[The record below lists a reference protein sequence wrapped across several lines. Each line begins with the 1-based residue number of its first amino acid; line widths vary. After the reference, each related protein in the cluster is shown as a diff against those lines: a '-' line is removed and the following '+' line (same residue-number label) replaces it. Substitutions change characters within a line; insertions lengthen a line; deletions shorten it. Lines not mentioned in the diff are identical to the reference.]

1 MPPMQQSTQST
12 VDAMPAMLETF
23 AAASFNEY
31 DDALGC
37 ECAYPSLQIERWGQ
51 DGGDGEIG

>member
-1 MPPMQQSTQST
+1 MQQSTQST